1 MFCGACSP
9 NLDGCLRPNAQ
20 AHTHASATHPNPLQQ
35 QVIAPRQRVLFLPH
49 VLESVFC
56 LQPLQIHMINAPTQQ
71 ALLAIMVH
79 AAMADGDKSQA
90 ERDFV
95 RDLSLQLD
103 EQGGAKQLAQ
113 AVQAALLG
121 RLSAQQAAAQL
132 QDPMHRQLA
141 YEWATAVCHAD
152 GLCSP
157 AEAAFLQRLKTD
169 LQMGQAAAEPEATTH
184 TQALARAAY
193 AEEAAA
199 PLHAPAAVTA
209 LPSAP
214 TVAAAPSASAVTPVP
229 AVDNAAIDRSIL
241 NYAIL
246 NGALELLP
254 QSWASMAII
263 PLQIKMVYRVGQAH
277 GVSLD
282 QGHIKEF
289 IAAAGVGLTSQ
300 YIEEFGRK
308 LLGGLI
314 GKAGGK
320 LLGGLTSQATGMAF
334 SFAST
339 YALGHLAKR
348 YYAGGRVMSTD
359 LLRQTYQGLLSS
371 GKTLQQQHLG
381 DIQARASTL
390 DAGEVMRM
398 VRG

>member
-1 MFCGACSP
+1 
-9 NLDGCLRPNAQ
+9 
-20 AHTHASATHPNPLQQ
+20 
-35 QVIAPRQRVLFLPH
+35 
-49 VLESVFC
+49 
-56 LQPLQIHMINAPTQQ
+56 MINAPTQQ

-169 LQMGQAAAEPEATTH
+169 LKMGQAAAEPEATTH

-209 LPSAP
+209 LPVAL
-214 TVAAAPSASAVTPVP
+214 TAAAAPFAPAGHAVPAVP
-229 AVDNAAIDRSIL
+229 AVDNAAIDRMVL

-359 LLRQTYQGLLSS
+359 LLRQTYQGLLGS

-381 DIQARASTL
+381 DIRARASTL

>member
-1 MFCGACSP
+1 
-9 NLDGCLRPNAQ
+9 
-20 AHTHASATHPNPLQQ
+20 
-35 QVIAPRQRVLFLPH
+35 
-49 VLESVFC
+49 
-56 LQPLQIHMINAPTQQ
+56 MINAPTQQ

-157 AEAAFLQRLKTD
+157 AEEAFLQRLKTD
-169 LQMGQAAAEPEATTH
+169 LQMGKAEAEPEATTH

-199 PLHAPAAVTA
+199 PLHAPAAIAA
-209 LPSAP
+209 LPSA
-214 TVAAAPSASAVTPVP
+214 VAVLPNTQAAPTAPTAPATPAVP
-229 AVDNAAIDRSIL
+229 AVDNAAIDRSII

-308 LLGGLI
+308 LLCGLL

-320 LLGGLTSQATGMAF
+320 LLGGLGSQATGMAF

-359 LLRQTYQGLLSS
+359 LLRQTYQGLLGS
-371 GKTLQQQHLG
+371 GKTVQQQHLG
-381 DIQARASTL
+381 DIRARASTL
-390 DAGEVMRM
+390 DAGEVMRL

>member
-1 MFCGACSP
+1 
-9 NLDGCLRPNAQ
+9 
-20 AHTHASATHPNPLQQ
+20 
-35 QVIAPRQRVLFLPH
+35 
-49 VLESVFC
+49 
-56 LQPLQIHMINAPTQQ
+56 MINAPTQQ

-79 AAMADGDKSQA
+79 AAMADGDKSPA

-169 LQMGQAAAEPEATTH
+169 LQLGGAEPEATAH
-184 TQALARAAY
+184 TQALAQAAY

-199 PLHAPAAVTA
+199 PIATATPAAPAA
-209 LPSAP
+209 PG
-214 TVAAAPSASAVTPVP
+214 
-229 AVDNAAIDRSIL
+229 VDNAAIDRSIL

-263 PLQIKMVYRVGQAH
+263 PLQIKMVYRVGLAH

-308 LLGGLI
+308 LLGGLL

-320 LLGGLTSQATGMAF
+320 LLGGLGSQATGMAF

-359 LLRQTYQGLLSS
+359 LLRQTYQGLLSN

-381 DIQARASTL
+381 DIRARASTL

>member
-1 MFCGACSP
+1 
-9 NLDGCLRPNAQ
+9 
-20 AHTHASATHPNPLQQ
+20 
-35 QVIAPRQRVLFLPH
+35 
-49 VLESVFC
+49 
-56 LQPLQIHMINAPTQQ
+56 
-71 ALLAIMVH
+71 MVH

-169 LQMGQAAAEPEATTH
+169 LQMGKAEAEPEATTH

-199 PLHAPAAVTA
+199 PLHAQAAVTA
-209 LPSAP
+209 PPVAL
-214 TVAAAPSASAVTPVP
+214 TAAAPSAPATPAVP
-229 AVDNAAIDRSIL
+229 AVDNAAIDRMVL

-308 LLGGLI
+308 LLGGLL

-320 LLGGLTSQATGMAF
+320 LLGGLGSQATGMAF

>member
-1 MFCGACSP
+1 
-9 NLDGCLRPNAQ
+9 
-20 AHTHASATHPNPLQQ
+20 
-35 QVIAPRQRVLFLPH
+35 
-49 VLESVFC
+49 
-56 LQPLQIHMINAPTQQ
+56 MINAPTQQ
-71 ALLAIMVH
+71 ALLVIMVH

-103 EQGGAKQLAQ
+103 EKGGAKQLAQ

-169 LQMGQAAAEPEATTH
+169 LQLGGAEPEATSH
-184 TQALARAAY
+184 TQALAQAAY
-193 AEEAAA
+193 AEESAA
-199 PLHAPAAVTA
+199 PLHTTAAVAALPTAPA
-209 LPSAP
+209 S
-214 TVAAAPSASAVTPVP
+214 P

-308 LLGGLI
+308 LLGGLL

-320 LLGGLTSQATGMAF
+320 LLGGIGSQATGMAF

>member
-1 MFCGACSP
+1 
-9 NLDGCLRPNAQ
+9 
-20 AHTHASATHPNPLQQ
+20 
-35 QVIAPRQRVLFLPH
+35 
-49 VLESVFC
+49 
-56 LQPLQIHMINAPTQQ
+56 MINAPTQQ

-79 AAMADGDKSQA
+79 AAMADGEKSQA

-157 AEAAFLQRLKTD
+157 AESAFLQQLKTH
-169 LQMGQAAAEPEATTH
+169 LQLGGAEPEATAH
-184 TQALARAAY
+184 TQALAQAAY

-199 PLHAPAAVTA
+199 PLHAPTAVAAMAA

-214 TVAAAPSASAVTPVP
+214 AAAPAP
-229 AVDNAAIDRSIL
+229 AVDNVAIDRSIL

-359 LLRQTYQGLLSS
+359 LLRQTYQGLLGS

-381 DIQARASTL
+381 DIRARASTL

>member
-1 MFCGACSP
+1 MT
-9 NLDGCLRPNAQ
+9 N
-20 AHTHASATHPNPLQQ
+20 T
-35 QVIAPRQRVLFLPH
+35 
-49 VLESVFC
+49 
-56 LQPLQIHMINAPTQQ
+56 PTQQ

-79 AAMADGDKSQA
+79 AAMADGEKSQA
-90 ERDFV
+90 ERNFV

-103 EQGGAKQLAQ
+103 EQGGGKQLAQ

-121 RLSAQQAAAQL
+121 RLSVQQAAAQL
-132 QDPMHRQLA
+132 PDPMHRQLA

-157 AEAAFLQRLKTD
+157 AETAFLQALKID
-169 LQMGQAAAEPEATTH
+169 LQLGSAEPEATAHTH
-184 TQALARAAY
+184 ALAHAAY
-193 AEEAAA
+193 AEQAAA
-199 PLHAPAAVTA
+199 PLPVETASAAVHDVPNVPTA
-209 LPSAP
+209 RTEP
-214 TVAAAPSASAVTPVP
+214 TARTSP
-229 AVDNAAIDRSIL
+229 ALDHATDNAAIDRSVL

-300 YIEEFGRK
+300 YIEQFGRK

-320 LLGGLTSQATGMAF
+320 LLGGLTGQATGMAF

-359 LLRQTYQGLLSS
+359 LLRQTYQDLLGS
-371 GKTLQQQHLG
+371 GKNLQQQHMG
-381 DIQARASTL
+381 EIQTRAATL
-390 DAGEVMRM
+390 NAAEVMRM
-398 VRG
+398 VRS

>member
-1 MFCGACSP
+1 
-9 NLDGCLRPNAQ
+9 
-20 AHTHASATHPNPLQQ
+20 
-35 QVIAPRQRVLFLPH
+35 
-49 VLESVFC
+49 
-56 LQPLQIHMINAPTQQ
+56 
-71 ALLAIMVH
+71 
-79 AAMADGDKSQA
+79 
-90 ERDFV
+90 
-95 RDLSLQLD
+95 
-103 EQGGAKQLAQ
+103 
-113 AVQAALLG
+113 VQAALLG

-132 QDPMHRQLA
+132 HDPMHRQLA

-157 AEAAFLQRLKTD
+157 AEATFLQRLKTD
-169 LQMGQAAAEPEATTH
+169 LQLGGAEPEATSH
-184 TQALARAAY
+184 TQALAQAAY

-199 PLHAPAAVTA
+199 PLHAVRAATALSGVALADAASAASAGPLAHTTPAVPAAPIAPITTA
-209 LPSAP
+209 TS
-214 TVAAAPSASAVTPVP
+214 AAPSAP

-308 LLGGLI
+308 LLGGLL

-320 LLGGLTSQATGMAF
+320 LLGGIGSQATGMAF

-359 LLRQTYQGLLSS
+359 LLRQTYQGLLGS

-381 DIQARASTL
+381 DIRARASTL

>member
-1 MFCGACSP
+1 M
-9 NLDGCLRPNAQ
+9 NTN
-20 AHTHASATHPNPLQQ
+20 
-35 QVIAPRQRVLFLPH
+35 
-49 VLESVFC
+49 
-56 LQPLQIHMINAPTQQ
+56 TQQ
-71 ALLAIMVH
+71 SLLTIMVH

-121 RLSAQQAAAQL
+121 RLSASQAAVQIT
-132 QDPMHRQLA
+132 DPMHRQLA

-157 AEAAFLQRLKTD
+157 AETAFLQRLKTD
-169 LQMGQAAAEPEATTH
+169 LQLGAAEPEATAQ
-184 TQALARAAY
+184 TQALAVAAY

-199 PLHAPAAVTA
+199 PLQATPALT
-209 LPSAP
+209 P
-214 TVAAAPSASAVTPVP
+214 APSAP
-229 AVDNAAIDRSIL
+229 AVDNAAIDRMVL

-263 PLQIKMVYRVGQAH
+263 PLQIKMVYRVGVAH

-300 YIEEFGRK
+300 YIEQFGRK
-308 LLGGLI
+308 LLGGLV

-320 LLGGLTSQATGMAF
+320 MLGGLAGAATGMAF

-348 YYAGGRVMSTD
+348 YYGGGRVMSTD
-359 LLRQTYQGLLSS
+359 LLRQTYQGLLGN
-371 GKTLQQQHLG
+371 GKALQQAHMG
-381 DIQARASTL
+381 DIRNRASTL
-390 DAGEVMRM
+390 DAAEVMRM

>member
-1 MFCGACSP
+1 
-9 NLDGCLRPNAQ
+9 
-20 AHTHASATHPNPLQQ
+20 
-35 QVIAPRQRVLFLPH
+35 
-49 VLESVFC
+49 
-56 LQPLQIHMINAPTQQ
+56 MINAPTQQ

-157 AEAAFLQRLKTD
+157 AEEAFLQRLKTD
-169 LQMGQAAAEPEATTH
+169 LQLGGAEPEATSH
-184 TQALARAAY
+184 TQALAQAAY

-199 PLHAPAAVTA
+199 PLHAVATGNALSGVALAGAASAASAGALAHTTPAAPVASATPA
-209 LPSAP
+209 TPAAP
-214 TVAAAPSASAVTPVP
+214 T
-229 AVDNAAIDRSIL
+229 VDNAAIDRSVL

-308 LLGGLI
+308 LLGGLL
-314 GKAGGK
+314 GKVGGK
-320 LLGGLTSQATGMAF
+320 LLGGIGSQATGMAF

-359 LLRQTYQGLLSS
+359 LLRQTYQGLLDN
-371 GKTLQQQHLG
+371 GKTLQQQHSG
-381 DIQARASTL
+381 DIQARAATL
-390 DAGEVMRM
+390 NAGEVMRM
-398 VRG
+398 VRS

>member
-1 MFCGACSP
+1 
-9 NLDGCLRPNAQ
+9 
-20 AHTHASATHPNPLQQ
+20 
-35 QVIAPRQRVLFLPH
+35 
-49 VLESVFC
+49 
-56 LQPLQIHMINAPTQQ
+56 MINAPTQQ

-169 LQMGQAAAEPEATTH
+169 LQMGKAEAEPEATTH

-199 PLHAPAAVTA
+199 PLHAQAAVTA
-209 LPSAP
+209 PPVAL
-214 TVAAAPSASAVTPVP
+214 TAAAPSAPATPAVP
-229 AVDNAAIDRSIL
+229 AVDNAAIDRMVL

-308 LLGGLI
+308 LLGGLL

-320 LLGGLTSQATGMAF
+320 LLGGIGSQATGMAF

>member
-1 MFCGACSP
+1 
-9 NLDGCLRPNAQ
+9 
-20 AHTHASATHPNPLQQ
+20 
-35 QVIAPRQRVLFLPH
+35 
-49 VLESVFC
+49 
-56 LQPLQIHMINAPTQQ
+56 MINAPTQQ

-157 AEAAFLQRLKTD
+157 AEAAFLQRLKTE
-169 LQMGQAAAEPEATTH
+169 LQLGSAEPEASSY
-184 TQALARAAY
+184 TQALAQAAY

-199 PLHAPAAVTA
+199 PLHATAAVAALPTA
-209 LPSAP
+209 LTAA
-214 TVAAAPSASAVTPVP
+214 AAAPAAP

-320 LLGGLTSQATGMAF
+320 LLGGLSSQATGMAF

-359 LLRQTYQGLLSS
+359 LLRQTYQGLLGS

-381 DIQARASTL
+381 DIRARASTL
-390 DAGEVMRM
+390 DAGEVVRM

>member
-1 MFCGACSP
+1 
-9 NLDGCLRPNAQ
+9 
-20 AHTHASATHPNPLQQ
+20 
-35 QVIAPRQRVLFLPH
+35 
-49 VLESVFC
+49 
-56 LQPLQIHMINAPTQQ
+56 MINAPTQQ
-71 ALLAIMVH
+71 ALLTIMVH

-169 LQMGQAAAEPEATTH
+169 LQMGKAKAEPEATTH

-199 PLHAPAAVTA
+199 PLHAQAAVTA
-209 LPSAP
+209 PPVAL
-214 TVAAAPSASAVTPVP
+214 TAAAPSAPATSAVP
-229 AVDNAAIDRSIL
+229 AVDNAAIDRSVL

-308 LLGGLI
+308 LLGGLL

-320 LLGGLTSQATGMAF
+320 LLGGLGSQATGMAF

>member
-1 MFCGACSP
+1 
-9 NLDGCLRPNAQ
+9 
-20 AHTHASATHPNPLQQ
+20 
-35 QVIAPRQRVLFLPH
+35 
-49 VLESVFC
+49 VLELVFF
-56 LQPLQIHMINAPTQQ
+56 LLPLPIHMINAPTQQ

-169 LQMGQAAAEPEATTH
+169 LQMGKSEAEPEATTH

-199 PLHAPAAVTA
+199 PLHAPAAVA
-209 LPSAP
+209 AQPSAP
-214 TVAAAPSASAVTPVP
+214 TAPTALAAAPAAP

-263 PLQIKMVYRVGQAH
+263 PLQIKMVYRMGQAH

-359 LLRQTYQGLLSS
+359 LLRQTYQGLLGS

-381 DIQARASTL
+381 DIRARASTL

>member
-1 MFCGACSP
+1 
-9 NLDGCLRPNAQ
+9 
-20 AHTHASATHPNPLQQ
+20 
-35 QVIAPRQRVLFLPH
+35 
-49 VLESVFC
+49 
-56 LQPLQIHMINAPTQQ
+56 
-71 ALLAIMVH
+71 
-79 AAMADGDKSQA
+79 
-90 ERDFV
+90 V

-169 LQMGQAAAEPEATTH
+169 LQMGKSEAEPEATTH

-199 PLHAPAAVTA
+199 PLHAPAAVA
-209 LPSAP
+209 AQPSAP
-214 TVAAAPSASAVTPVP
+214 TAPTALAAAPAAP
-229 AVDNAAIDRSIL
+229 AVDNADIDRSIL

-263 PLQIKMVYRVGQAH
+263 PLQIKMVYRMGQAH

-308 LLGGLI
+308 LLGGLL

-320 LLGGLTSQATGMAF
+320 LLGGIGSQATGMAF

-359 LLRQTYQGLLSS
+359 LLRQTYKGLLSS

-381 DIQARASTL
+381 DIRARASTL

>member
-1 MFCGACSP
+1 
-9 NLDGCLRPNAQ
+9 
-20 AHTHASATHPNPLQQ
+20 
-35 QVIAPRQRVLFLPH
+35 
-49 VLESVFC
+49 
-56 LQPLQIHMINAPTQQ
+56 MINAPTQQ

-79 AAMADGDKSQA
+79 AAMADGEKSQV

-103 EQGGAKQLAQ
+103 EQGGSRQLAQ

-169 LQMGQAAAEPEATTH
+169 LQLGGAEPEATAH
-184 TQALARAAY
+184 TQALAQAAY

-199 PLHAPAAVTA
+199 PLHAVRAATALSGVALAGAASGASPVPLAHTTPAVPASPDAPAA
-209 LPSAP
+209 P
-214 TVAAAPSASAVTPVP
+214 T
-229 AVDNAAIDRSIL
+229 VDNAAIDRSIL

-308 LLGGLI
+308 LLGGLL

-320 LLGGLTSQATGMAF
+320 LLGGIGSQATGMAF

-339 YALGHLAKR
+339 YALGHLAQR

-359 LLRQTYQGLLSS
+359 LLRQTYQGLLSN

-381 DIQARASTL
+381 EIQARASTL

>member
-1 MFCGACSP
+1 
-9 NLDGCLRPNAQ
+9 
-20 AHTHASATHPNPLQQ
+20 
-35 QVIAPRQRVLFLPH
+35 
-49 VLESVFC
+49 
-56 LQPLQIHMINAPTQQ
+56 MINAPTQQ

-121 RLSAQQAAAQL
+121 RMSAQQAAAQL

-169 LQMGQAAAEPEATTH
+169 LQMGKSEAEPEATTH

-199 PLHAPAAVTA
+199 PLHAQAAVTA
-209 LPSAP
+209 LPIAL
-214 TVAAAPSASAVTPVP
+214 TAAAAPSAPATPAGP
-229 AVDNAAIDRSIL
+229 AVDNAAIDRSVL

-308 LLGGLI
+308 LLGGLL

-320 LLGGLTSQATGMAF
+320 LLGGIGSQATGMAF

-359 LLRQTYQGLLSS
+359 LLRQSYKGLLSS

-381 DIQARASTL
+381 DIRARASTL

>member
-1 MFCGACSP
+1 
-9 NLDGCLRPNAQ
+9 
-20 AHTHASATHPNPLQQ
+20 
-35 QVIAPRQRVLFLPH
+35 
-49 VLESVFC
+49 
-56 LQPLQIHMINAPTQQ
+56 MINAPTQQ

-169 LQMGQAAAEPEATTH
+169 LQLGGAEPETTAH
-184 TQALARAAY
+184 TQALAQAAY

-199 PLHAPAAVTA
+199 PLHAVRAATALSGVALVGAASAASVGTLAHTTPAVPAAPA
-209 LPSAP
+209 SP
-214 TVAAAPSASAVTPVP
+214 AAPAAP
-229 AVDNAAIDRSIL
+229 AVDNAASDRSIL

-308 LLGGLI
+308 LLGGLL

-320 LLGGLTSQATGMAF
+320 LLGGIGSQATGMAF

-381 DIQARASTL
+381 DIQARAATL

>member
-1 MFCGACSP
+1 
-9 NLDGCLRPNAQ
+9 
-20 AHTHASATHPNPLQQ
+20 
-35 QVIAPRQRVLFLPH
+35 
-49 VLESVFC
+49 
-56 LQPLQIHMINAPTQQ
+56 MINAPTQQ

-169 LQMGQAAAEPEATTH
+169 LQMSKAEAEPEATTH

-199 PLHAPAAVTA
+199 PLHAPAAATA
-209 LPSAP
+209 LPNTPAATAATTAP
-214 TVAAAPSASAVTPVP
+214 ATPAVP
-229 AVDNAAIDRSIL
+229 AVDNAAIDRSVL

-308 LLGGLI
+308 LLGGLL

-320 LLGGLTSQATGMAF
+320 LIGGLGSQATGMAF

-359 LLRQTYQGLLSS
+359 LLRQTYQGLLGS

>member
-1 MFCGACSP
+1 
-9 NLDGCLRPNAQ
+9 
-20 AHTHASATHPNPLQQ
+20 
-35 QVIAPRQRVLFLPH
+35 
-49 VLESVFC
+49 
-56 LQPLQIHMINAPTQQ
+56 
-71 ALLAIMVH
+71 
-79 AAMADGDKSQA
+79 
-90 ERDFV
+90 
-95 RDLSLQLD
+95 
-103 EQGGAKQLAQ
+103 
-113 AVQAALLG
+113 
-121 RLSAQQAAAQL
+121 
-132 QDPMHRQLA
+132 MHRQLA

-169 LQMGQAAAEPEATTH
+169 LQMSKIEAEPEATTH

-199 PLHAPAAVTA
+199 PLHAPAAATA
-209 LPSAP
+209 LPNTPAATAATTAP
-214 TVAAAPSASAVTPVP
+214 ATPAVP
-229 AVDNAAIDRSIL
+229 AVDNAAIDRSVL

-289 IAAAGVGLTSQ
+289 IAAAGVSLTSQ

-308 LLGGLI
+308 LLGGLL

-320 LLGGLTSQATGMAF
+320 LIGGLGSQATGMAF

-359 LLRQTYQGLLSS
+359 LLRQTYQGLLGS

>member
-1 MFCGACSP
+1 
-9 NLDGCLRPNAQ
+9 
-20 AHTHASATHPNPLQQ
+20 
-35 QVIAPRQRVLFLPH
+35 
-49 VLESVFC
+49 
-56 LQPLQIHMINAPTQQ
+56 MINAPTQQ

-169 LQMGQAAAEPEATTH
+169 LQMGKAEAEPEATTH

-199 PLHAPAAVTA
+199 PLHAQAAVTA
-209 LPSAP
+209 PPVAL
-214 TVAAAPSASAVTPVP
+214 TAAAPSAPATPAVP
-229 AVDNAAIDRSIL
+229 AVDNAAIDRMVL

-308 LLGGLI
+308 LLGGLL

-320 LLGGLTSQATGMAF
+320 LLGGLGSQATGMAF

-359 LLRQTYQGLLSS
+359 LLRQTYKGLLSS